1 MPESPTS
8 TGENH
13 RPPKDPE
20 LVALGSRIRE
30 LRAVAGKTQERV
42 AADAGIHW
50 TYVGQV
56 ERGERNPSFKNLLK
70 IARGLD
76 QPLATVLADL

>member
-1 MPESPTS
+1 MPDSPTP
-8 TGENH
+8 TGEND

-30 LRAVAGKTQERV
+30 LRAAAGKTQERV

-56 ERGERNPSFKNLLK
+56 ERGERNPSFKNLMKL
-70 IARGLD
+70 ARGLD
-76 QPLATVLADL
+76 TPLAEVLGGL